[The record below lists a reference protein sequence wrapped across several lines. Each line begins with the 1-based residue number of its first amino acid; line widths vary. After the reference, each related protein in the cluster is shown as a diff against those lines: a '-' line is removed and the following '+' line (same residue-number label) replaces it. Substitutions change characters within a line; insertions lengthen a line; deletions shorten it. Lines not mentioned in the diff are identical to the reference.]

1 MGTVRIALLGGNG
14 VGKTAIAM
22 RFAHG
27 MYIIGG
33 LEAMEVT
40 NSKIMLVN
48 GCCVTVE
55 VTEISDP
62 KLFTHTMDGCLLTY
76 SIDDVKA
83 LAELGLWIKAI
94 RRKSEYCPIAILGNK
109 CELENERQVKT
120 EEAWQFA

>member
-1 MGTVRIALLGGNG
+1 MDVRIALLGRNG

-27 MYIIGG
+27 IFIIGG
-33 LEAMEVT
+33 LEAMEIT

-62 KLFTHTMDGCLLTY
+62 MLFTHTMDGCLLTNNKDPMGKAHCYCSLSNTIPAKKCY
-76 SIDDVKA
+76 SYIH
-83 LAELGLWIKAI
+83 LGF
-94 RRKSEYCPIAILGNK
+94 C
-109 CELENERQVKT
+109 Q
-120 EEAWQFA
+120 